1 MKNTILLVDDE
12 EGIIN
17 VLNIS
22 LADIGYQVYT
32 AKSGEEALRIFRKI
46 NPPVV
51 LTDIKMP
58 GMDGIELLRQI
69 KLESPETEVIMV
81 TGHGNLELAIKSLKH
96 DASDYITKPINHDV
110 LEIALKR
117 AFDKI
122 VLREKLKASDKSS
135 AMYDVLIN
143 QLIQEY
149 VMIIGADYRIIDIN
163 DNLLKKLGLT
173 KKDAVGQ
180 FCYKIA
186 HKQSVPCSDKNH
198 QCPLRKTLETKKP
211 SQETHIHKG
220 KNNKD
225 IYYSISIYPLFENG
239 EVIGTVELSRDITND
254 INVQKALMKQD
265 KLVSIGRLSAG
276 VAHEINNPLTTIL
289 TTSMLIQEDFD
300 PDNPTYKELQ
310 TITDETLRCR
320 KIVASL
326 LDFARQTKPAKNF
339 SKINDIAIECL
350 QLTKKQAAFNN
361 IAVKQNLSENIPGIY
376 MDKDQIQQALINL
389 ILNAMEA
396 TNSGGRITITTVFE
410 PQDEVIEIAVSDT
423 GEGIDEDHVDKIF
436 DPFFTTKESGT
447 GLGLA
452 ITHGIIEQHGGHI
465 DVKSKSGRGTTFT
478 IRLPVNS
485 GEKNDHR

>member
-1 MKNTILLVDDE
+1 MENTILLVDDE

-17 VLNIS
+17 VLNIF
-22 LADIGYQVYT
+22 LTDIGYKVYT
-32 AKSGEEALRIFRKI
+32 AKSGAEALRIFRKV
-46 NPPVV
+46 NPAVV

-58 GMDGIELLRQI
+58 GMDGIELLRNI
-69 KLESPETEVIMV
+69 KQENRDTEVIMV

-117 AFDKI
+117 AFDKVI
-122 VLREKLKASDKSS
+122 MREKLNASDKNK
-135 AMYDVLIN
+135 ALYDVLIN

-149 VMIIGADYRIIDIN
+149 VMIIGADYRIMDIN
-163 DNLLKKLGLT
+163 DNLLKKLGL
-173 KKDAVGQ
+173 KKEDAVGQ

-186 HKQSVPCSDKNH
+186 HKQSVPCSTENH

-220 KNNKD
+220 KDNKN

-239 EVIGTVELSRDITND
+239 EVIGTIELSRDITND
-254 INVQKALMKQD
+254 INIQKTLMKQD

-289 TTSMLIQEDFD
+289 TTSMLIQEDFNAQD
-300 PDNPTYKELQ
+300 PVYQELQ

-326 LDFARQTKPAKNF
+326 LDFARQTKPAKKI
-339 SKINDIAIECL
+339 SQINDIVVECL
-350 QLTKKQAAFNN
+350 GLTQKQVAFNDV
-361 IAVKQNLSENIPGIY
+361 ALEQNLSQDIPVIS

-396 TNSGGRITITTVFE
+396 TNFGGKITIATTFI
-410 PQDEVIEIAVSDT
+410 PQDKVVEIAVSDT
-423 GEGIDEDHVDKIF
+423 GEGIYEDNVDKVF
-436 DPFFTTKESGT
+436 EPFFTTKDSGT

-452 ITHGIIEQHGGHI
+452 ITHGIIEQHGGSI
-465 DVKSKSGRGTTFT
+465 DVESKMGRGTTFT
-478 IRLPVNS
+478 IKLPVNS
-485 GEKNDHR
+485 GDKNDNG